1 MRKRNVLSSPRL
13 AELKNRRRRAIFS
26 KILISGAGILA
37 VFFLLSYLSRLD
49 NLNIREVRVT
59 GNEIVETEAIREE
72 IESRIAGE
80 LLWLFPKTNV
90 LYYPKNAIKSGLR
103 DKFKRLKDV
112 NFSIQDRE
120 VLEVTVSERVPKYTW
135 CGSTP
140 TSEECYF
147 LDEEGYIFDGAP
159 YFSGEVYFKF
169 YGQPDGDEPL
179 GTYFL
184 KQNFR
189 QLVWF
194 KDFMIEL
201 GLKPAALYATGE
213 GDMEIFLSRGGA
225 PAAEPKILLKAD
237 ADFQNAAENLKTA
250 LNTEPLKSE
259 FKNKYSSLQYID
271 LRFGDNKVYYKF

>member
-1 MRKRNVLSSPRL
+1 MGGKECARP
-13 AELKNRRRRAIFS
+13 
-26 KILISGAGILA
+26 
-37 VFFLLSYLSRLD
+37 
-49 NLNIREVRVT
+49 
-59 GNEIVETEAIREE
+59 
-72 IESRIAGE
+72 
-80 LLWLFPKTNV
+80 
-90 LYYPKNAIKSGLR
+90 
-103 DKFKRLKDV
+103 
-112 NFSIQDRE
+112 
-120 VLEVTVSERVPKYTW
+120 
-135 CGSTP
+135 TP
-140 TSEECYF
+140 DT
-147 LDEEGYIFDGAP
+147 DP
-159 YFSGEVYFKF
+159 N
-169 YGQPDGDEPL
+169 PL